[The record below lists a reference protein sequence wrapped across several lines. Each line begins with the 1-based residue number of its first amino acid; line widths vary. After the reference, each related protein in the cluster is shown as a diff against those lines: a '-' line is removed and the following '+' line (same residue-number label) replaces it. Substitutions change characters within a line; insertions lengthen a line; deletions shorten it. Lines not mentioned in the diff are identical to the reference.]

1 MSTIDYGSG
10 TTLHPSPAPDFTNY
24 NVLAKSDYTPP
35 SDIPRLVLGWAIEAL
50 QESDFYIRNQP
61 GYGRSK
67 ELSRLITGDDR
78 PFREGSL
85 STTSDNETGRL
96 FGVQSADLTDWKP
109 YWQYESFN
117 ADYEQQVRIQSN
129 ILTSWFPKY
138 GERATELTVKRAL
151 ISGASVGN
159 LVWDPNRQDI
169 ALNSRH
175 IHDVRPIRPFGDTGS
190 FQDCFAVIDQREMPV
205 NYVKQMFPH
214 ASAYIRAERDASV
227 ASALNQASARV
238 FRGSPLMMQ
247 NQLASL
253 PSSKL
258 GALPVVDLY
267 RLYVDD
273 RSVNE
278 SDGDVEMGDWGD
290 AADGSGRRIPL
301 NDWSYT
307 VVPGD
312 PLYPL
317 KRLIIFTREVM
328 LYDGPSNYWHAMFPY
343 AKLCLDTMPDSWF
356 GTSAFW
362 RLIPLQRSLDR
373 LYRAVDDHVAKILHP
388 GKQAPKIGVA
398 ASELARFKT
407 NMPGQ
412 SVRYGPAGKIEVTE
426 IPDLDPTVLLQ
437 IDKILA
443 RMAAH
448 VGTQQLMNLASLAGV
463 TEDPKIEQ
471 MLATLQPET
480 RSRSR
485 AIEAFQRDVG
495 TIFAYNVAEFY
506 PMGRRVAMLGDDGV
520 TIQDYDIDRY
530 SLIPAY
536 VGSDYDASGR
546 VRPEIHNNPRPRF
559 DRGREFYRQF
569 SLNIKPASMLKSAE
583 TTERLLTLTMRRQ
596 GDAPLHYTLK
606 KLGFEGVGPAPKG
619 SLIDQITMEKAG
631 LPPAGSTLNA
641 QVLQIAKTVMG
652 NPQLAQLVQV
662 ASSDPALVAPL
673 MQVAQAMLQAGGTG
687 GAGDGGGAGGSSVP
701 SGPDSSGGGGGG
713 TPTLPNP
720 GVDTSTNSTSASS
733 SDSFGPHRGPG
744 HPPSAS
750 QLPSMRPDGRLEES
764 K

>member
-1 MSTIDYGSG
+1 MSAIDYGSG
-10 TTLHPSPAPDFTNY
+10 TTLYPGPAPDFTNY

-50 QESDFYIRNQP
+50 QESDYYIRNQP

-67 ELSRLITGDDR
+67 ELARLITGDDR
-78 PFREGSL
+78 PFREGTL

-117 ADYEQQVRIQSN
+117 ADHEQQVRIQSN
-129 ILTSWFPKY
+129 ILTSWFPRY
-138 GERATELTVKRAL
+138 GERATELSVKRAL
-151 ISGASVGN
+151 ISGASVMN

-205 NYVKQMFPH
+205 NYVKSMFPH
-214 ASAYIRAERDASV
+214 AADYIRAERDASL

-273 RSVNE
+273 RSIND
-278 SDGDVEMGDWGD
+278 SDGPVEMGDWGD

-301 NDWSYT
+301 NDFSYR
-307 VVPGD
+307 VEPGD

-343 AKLCLDTMPDSWF
+343 VKLCLDTMPDSWF

-398 ASELARFKT
+398 ASELARYKT

-412 SVRYGPAGKIEVTE
+412 SVRYGPAGKIEVEE
-426 IPDLDPTVLLQ
+426 IPNLDEIVPLQ

-448 VGTQQLMNLASLAGV
+448 VGVQQAINMAALAGLS
-463 TEDPKIEQ
+463 EDPKIEQ
-471 MLATLQPET
+471 ILGALQPET
-480 RSRSR
+480 RARSRSL
-485 AIEAFQRDVG
+485 EASQREIGVM
-495 TIFAYNVAEFY
+495 FAYDVAEFY

-520 TIQDYDIDRY
+520 TTEDYDIDRY

-536 VGSDYDASGR
+536 VGGDYGPDGR
-546 VRPEIHNNPRPRF
+546 VRSEVHGNPRPRF

-619 SLIDQITMEKAG
+619 SLVDQITMEKAG

-641 QVLQIAKTVMG
+641 QVLQVAKTVLA
-652 NPQLAQLVQV
+652 NPQLAQLVQLV
-662 ASSDPALVAPL
+662 SSDPELVGPL
-673 MQVAQAMLQAGGTG
+673 SQVAQAMLTAANASGDTG
-687 GAGDGGGAGGSSVP
+687 GGGAPGGGGPGGPPASEDGGG
-701 SGPDSSGGGGGG
+701 DSGGGA
-713 TPTLPNP
+713 LPNP
-720 GVDTSTNSTSASS
+720 GVATSTNSSS
-733 SDSFGPHRGPG
+733 QSFGAHRGAG

-750 QLPSMRPDGRLEES
+750 QLPSIRPDGRLEES
-764 K
+764 D

>member
-10 TTLHPSPAPDFTNY
+10 TTSVSSPAPDFTNY

-67 ELSRLITGDDR
+67 ELARLITGDDR

-96 FGVQSADLTDWKP
+96 FGVQSADLTDLKP

-117 ADYEQQVRIQSN
+117 SDYEQQVRIQSN

-138 GERATELTVKRAL
+138 GERATELGIKRSL
-151 ISGASVGN
+151 IAGASVLN

-169 ALNSRH
+169 ALSSRH

-205 NYVKQMFPH
+205 NYVKSMFPH
-214 ASAYIRAERDASV
+214 AAAYIRAERDASL

-273 RSVNE
+273 RSINE
-278 SDGDVEMGDWGD
+278 SDRPVEMGDWGD

-307 VVPGD
+307 VEPND

-328 LYDGPSNYWHAMFPY
+328 LYDGPSNYWHGMFPY
-343 AKLCLDTMPDSWF
+343 VKLCLDTMPDSWF

-412 SVRYGPAGKIEVTE
+412 SVRYGPAGKIEITE

-448 VGTQQLMNLASLAGV
+448 VGVQQAVNMAALAGLS
-463 TEDPKIEQ
+463 EDPKMEQ
-471 MLATLQPET
+471 ILGTLQPEV

-485 AIEAFQRDVG
+485 SIEASQREIG
-495 TIFAYNVAEFY
+495 TMFAYNVAEFY

-520 TIQDYDIDRY
+520 TTEDYDIDRY

-536 VGSDYDASGR
+536 VGSDYDATGR
-546 VRPEIHNNPRPRF
+546 IRPEIHGNPRPRF

-569 SLNIKPASMLKSAE
+569 SLNIKPASMLQSAE
-583 TTERLLTLTMRRQ
+583 TKEQLMTLTLRRQ
-596 GDAPLHYTLK
+596 GDMPLHRTLK
-606 KLGFEGVGPAPKG
+606 KIGIEGLGPEPKG

-641 QVLQIAKTVMG
+641 QVMQTAKTVLAS
-652 NPQLAQLVQV
+652 PQLSQLVQMV
-662 ASSDPALVAPL
+662 SADPALVGPL
-673 MQVAQAMLQAGGTG
+673 MQVANAMLQAAQGGGGSGGLAGGGLG
-687 GAGDGGGAGGSSVP
+687 GAPDGGGP
-701 SGPDSSGGGGGG
+701 PDAGGGGLDTGG
-713 TPTLPNP
+713 GLPNP
-720 GVDTSTNSTSASS
+720 GVDTSTNSSS
-733 SDSFGPHRGPG
+733 QSFGAHRGPG
-744 HPPSAS
+744 HPPSAA
-750 QLPSMRPDGRLEES
+750 QLPSQRPDGRLEES